1 MKIGILVVAM
11 LVALVILKKFTRKLT
26 RSISGLIVLA
36 VLAVGGGLIYKTFY
50 ADDESFADLGNTTQS
65 PIDDNNNSNLCY
77 RDGEQVDC
85 NLLDSE
91 DDQMELNMN
100 QQNGLPEQGNNAGQ
114 VEGSYGVGND
124 EAFRPVESNQASGNQ
139 LPNECYPKD
148 VLSPKELLPKDTD
161 SVWAQSVPSGQ
172 GSLGDQNF
180 LDAGFH
186 IGMNTVGQT
195 LRNANYQLRS
205 EPANPQ
211 VKVSPWMQSTI
222 EPDTNRKPLEI
233 GA

>member
-1 MKIGILVVAM
+1 MDKNMKIGILVIAM
-11 LVALVILKKFTRKLT
+11 VVALVILKVFARKFTRALNGT
-26 RSISGLIVLA
+26 IVLA
-36 VLAVGGGLIYKTFY
+36 VLFFGGGLIYKTFSGEG
-50 ADDESFADLGNTTQS
+50 ESFADLGNTVQS
-65 PIDDNNNSNLCY
+65 PTSENNNSNKCY
-77 RDGEQVDC
+77 REGREIDC
-85 NLLDSE
+85 NMLNSE
-91 DDQMELNMN
+91 DNQMNN
-100 QQNGLPEQGNNAGQ
+100 QQMNNDQ
-114 VEGSYGVGND
+114 SDTNQIDGSYGVGND
-124 EAFRPVESNQASGNQ
+124 EAYRPVESNQENGNQ

-172 GSLGDQNF
+172 GALGDHNF

-186 IGMNTVGQT
+186 VGMNTVGQT
-195 LRNANYQLRS
+195 LRTPNYQLRS

-233 GA
+233 GV